1 LPQHWDICPLF
12 WMRSAGFPFAMLD
25 ALRVE
30 RAAAAVDAALEL
42 EERGASSAERASAW
56 ERADAELAGELHAAR
71 VALRDMLLDQRVQEA
86 IFLSS
91 AEFYRNLGQHLERPI
106 EERKSRSRQKEK
118 TAAKYIQRFCAKNE
132 TISFYGPLAWGE
144 VDRAAGVGLAFEP
157 GAGSLVGS
165 RRVSFEHWAVHRLA
179 RVISRDP
186 EVAPQLAPRLSPS
199 CHVDGATLFY
209 PVARQTDLDAR
220 KVAVLERCDGETAWA
235 EVIARLADHPA
246 FAGPG
251 PAALEVAQE
260 LLELRILTREILIP
274 TVVMNPER
282 ELLACVAALSEP
294 ARARWEPRLR
304 ALCEAAER
312 FAGASL
318 PERIQI
324 FAELGRAYQEL
335 TGDAPSRREGEMYA
349 ARTLLYEDCE
359 RNVRDL
365 VMGEPIARRLESVAP
380 LLDIARWVT
389 GELPRRYQSRFLEV
403 FRRLSG
409 GLPAVDFVQFVRET
423 QWLAEDKRIEGE
435 MREEI
440 EAAWREVIGSRW
452 PAGDGAVEHV
462 MVTAEDCRQVLAR
475 LDLDG
480 DGDGDHGG
488 EGAGRPEILGARFL
502 SPDFLLAA
510 TADEIRAGQGLIVMG
525 ELHKAVFLAA
535 QPVAQPFCPARDR
548 LLASVQRAVPGPVL
562 SIVDAPLG
570 YQRSDFNW
578 PDLPGFYEIL
588 TEGATSRFPPERV
601 VPVGALEVTEE
612 DGNLY
617 VATRDGRL
625 RTWLFSVL
633 SGFLYRK
640 LLAVDPIEL
649 SGRYAPRILLDEI
662 VVRRQRWQVDSEALA
677 SCRARPD
684 SAALL
689 GAARRFQR
697 QLGMPDRIFV
707 KSPNEIK
714 PIYID
719 FQSFFLVELLFKL
732 ASEAPT
738 LSITEM
744 LPGADELW
752 LGDAQGGRY
761 TSEIRMS
768 FFRSREPKL

>member
-1 LPQHWDICPLF
+1 MCPLF

-25 ALRVE
+25 ALRVG
-30 RAAAAVDAALEL
+30 RAATAVDVALDL
-42 EERGASSAERASAW
+42 EQRGASAPERASSW

-71 VALRDMLLDQRVQEA
+71 VALRDMMLDPRVQEA

-91 AEFYRNLGQHLERPI
+91 AEFYRNLTQHMERPL
-106 EERKSRSRQKEK
+106 EDRKSRSRQKEK

-132 TISFYGPLAWGE
+132 TISFYGPLAWGQ
-144 VDRAAGVGLAFEP
+144 VDRSSGVGLAFEP
-157 GAGSLVGS
+157 GAGSQISS
-165 RRVSFEHWAVHRLA
+165 RRVSFEYWAVNRLA
-179 RVISRDP
+179 KVISKDP
-186 EVAPQLAPRLSPS
+186 EVAPQLAPQLSS
-199 CHVDGATLFY
+199 TCHVEGATLFY
-209 PVARQTDLDAR
+209 PVARQSELDAR
-220 KVAVLERCDGETAWA
+220 KLAVIERCDGKTAWA
-235 EVIARLADHPA
+235 EVIARLGEHPA

-251 PAALEVAQE
+251 PSPLEAAQE
-260 LLELRILTREILIP
+260 LLDLRILTREILIP
-274 TVVMNPER
+274 TVVVNPER
-282 ELLACVAALSEP
+282 ELLARVSALSEP

-312 FAGASL
+312 FAGAAL

-324 FAELGRAYQEL
+324 FAELGRQYSEL
-335 TGDAPSRREGEMYA
+335 TGDAPNRREGEMYA

-389 GELPRRYQSRFLEV
+389 RELPRRYQTRFLEV
-403 FRRLSG
+403 FRRLSS
-409 GLPAVDFVQFVRET
+409 GLPTVDFVQFVRET
-423 QWLAEDKRIEGE
+423 QWLAEDKRIEAE

-440 EAAWREVIGSRW
+440 EAAWREVIGPRW
-452 PAGDGAVEHV
+452 PAGDDAAECIVI
-462 MVTAEDCRQVLAR
+462 TAEDCRQVLAR

-480 DGDGDHGG
+480 DGGGD
-488 EGAGRPEILGARFL
+488 GAGAGQPEILGASFL

-510 TADEIRAGQGLIVMG
+510 TADEVRAGHGLIVMG

-535 QPVAQPFCPARDR
+535 QPVAQPFCPALDQ
-548 LLASVQRAVPGPVL
+548 LLACVQRAVPGPVL
-562 SIVDAPLG
+562 SIVDAPQG

-617 VATRDGRL
+617 VATRDGEL

-649 SGRYAPRILLDEI
+649 SGQYAPRIMLDQV
-662 VVRRQRWQVDSEALA
+662 VVRRRRWQVDTEALA

-697 QLGMPDRIFV
+697 QLGIPDRIFV

-719 FQSFFLVELLFKL
+719 FQSFFMVELLFKL

-738 LSITEM
+738 LSISEM
-744 LPGADELW
+744 LPGAEQLW

-768 FFRSREPKL
+768 FFRGRAPEL

>member
-1 LPQHWDICPLF
+1 LPHHWDMCPLF

-25 ALRVE
+25 TLRVE
-30 RAAAAVDAALEL
+30 RTAAAVDVALAL
-42 EERGASSAERASAW
+42 EERGTSSASERASSW
-56 ERADAELAGELHAAR
+56 ERADTELAGELHAAR
-71 VALRDMLLDQRVQEA
+71 VALRDMLLDPRVQEA

-91 AEFYRNLGQHLERPI
+91 AEFYRNLGQHLDRPI

-132 TISFYGPLAWGE
+132 TISFYGPLAWGKL
-144 VDRAAGVGLAFEP
+144 DRSSEVGLTFAP
-157 GAGSLVGS
+157 GAGPLVTS
-165 RRVSFEHWAVHRLA
+165 RRVSFEHWAIHRLA
-179 RVISRDP
+179 KIISKDP
-186 EVAPQLAPRLSPS
+186 DVVPELAPRLSPT
-199 CHVDGATLFY
+199 CHVDGTTLFY
-209 PVARQTDLDAR
+209 PVARTTELDAR
-220 KVAVLERCDGETAWA
+220 KLAVIERCDGRTPWA
-235 EVIARLADHPA
+235 EVIAQLGEHSA
-246 FAGPG
+246 FAGAG
-251 PAALEVAQE
+251 PSPLEVAQE
-260 LLELRILTREILIP
+260 LLDLRILTREILIP
-274 TVVMNPER
+274 TVVVNPER
-282 ELLACVAALSEP
+282 ELLAAVAALSEQ
-294 ARARWEPRLR
+294 ARARWQPRLR
-304 ALCEAAER
+304 ALCEATER
-312 FAGASL
+312 FARAAL
-318 PERIQI
+318 PERIEI
-324 FAELGRAYQEL
+324 FAELGRQYLEL

-365 VMGEPIARRLESVAP
+365 VMGEATARRLETVAP

-403 FRRLSG
+403 FRRLSS
-409 GLPAVDFVQFVRET
+409 GLPAVDFVHFVRET
-423 QWLAEDKRIEGE
+423 QWLAEDNRIERE
-435 MREEI
+435 LREEI
-440 EAAWREVIGSRW
+440 EAAWRDVIGPRW
-452 PAGDGAVEHV
+452 PADDDRAECIAI
-462 MVTAEDCRQVLAR
+462 TAEDCEQVLAR
-475 LDLDG
+475 LDPDRDRDRHVPG
-480 DGDGDHGG
+480 Q
-488 EGAGRPEILGARFL
+488 PEILGATFL

-510 TADEIRAGQGLIVMG
+510 TADEVRAGQGLIVMG

-535 QPVAQPFCPARDR
+535 QPVAQPFCPARDE
-548 LLASVQRAVPGPVL
+548 LLACVQRAVPGPVL
-562 SIVDAPLG
+562 SIVDAPQG

-601 VPVGALEVTEE
+601 VPVGSLEVTEE

-617 VATRDGRL
+617 VVSRDDRL

-649 SGRYAPRILLDEI
+649 SGHYAPRIMLDQI
-662 VVRRQRWQVDSEALA
+662 VVRRRRWQVGTETLA
-677 SCRARPD
+677 ACRARPD

-719 FQSFFLVELLFKL
+719 FKSFFLVELLFKL

-744 LPGADELW
+744 LPNADQLW
-752 LGDAQGGRY
+752 LGDAQGARY

-768 FFRSREPKL
+768 FFQSREPKL